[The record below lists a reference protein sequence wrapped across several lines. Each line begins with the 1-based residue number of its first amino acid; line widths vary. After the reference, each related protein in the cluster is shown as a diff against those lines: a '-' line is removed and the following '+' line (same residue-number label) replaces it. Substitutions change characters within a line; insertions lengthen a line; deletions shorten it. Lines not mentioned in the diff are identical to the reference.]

1 MLKSLSQ
8 SDIRPVK
15 VWAKRFA
22 AELLAMGLNRDMT
35 GRQLKAFREGLGLS
49 QQELADILKVQRVTV
64 ARAETGKYHK
74 KQEANP
80 DKEISRL
87 LQMLLKEA
95 LGEALGSGIAVV
107 REPGAQY
114 GKKPTKK
121 PSKKRS

>member
-1 MLKSLSQ
+1 
-8 SDIRPVK
+8 
-15 VWAKRFA
+15 
-22 AELLAMGLNRDMT
+22 MT

-64 ARAETGKYHK
+64 ARAETGKYRK

-114 GKKPTKK
+114 GKKPAKK